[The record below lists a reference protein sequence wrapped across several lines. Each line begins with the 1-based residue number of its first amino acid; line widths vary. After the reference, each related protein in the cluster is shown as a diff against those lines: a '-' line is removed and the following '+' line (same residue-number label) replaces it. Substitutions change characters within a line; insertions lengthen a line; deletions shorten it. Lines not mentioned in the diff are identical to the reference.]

1 MIIEDQRSD
10 RVRRIPGLAGA
21 RERPR
26 VSTLKC
32 VKPSKSDPYACFV
45 LSRASSNIRSIE
57 RHHEMSDELSTSS
70 EYDGV
75 ASQTLLPGAR
85 ENIHPAALR
94 GCESVEIGPIH
105 GLRVTP
111 CGF

>member
-1 MIIEDQRSD
+1 M
-10 RVRRIPGLAGA
+10 RRIPGLAGA

-57 RHHEMSDELSTSS
+57 TRHETSNELSRSPENGSITSHVHPTGRRES
-70 EYDGV
+70 TPPRGV
-75 ASQTLLPGAR
+75 KPSISVPY
-85 ENIHPAALR
+85 IHVR
-94 GCESVEIGPIH
+94 
-105 GLRVTP
+105 
-111 CGF
+111 

>member
-1 MIIEDQRSD
+1 M
-10 RVRRIPGLAGA
+10 RRIPGLAGA

-57 RHHEMSDELSTSS
+57 TRHETSNELSRSPENGSITSRFILP
-70 EYDGV
+70 V
-75 ASQTLLPGAR
+75 AAR
-85 ENIHPAALR
+85 APRPKARLYN
-94 GCESVEIGPIH
+94 
-105 GLRVTP
+105 
-111 CGF
+111 

>member
-1 MIIEDQRSD
+1 M
-10 RVRRIPGLAGA
+10 RRIPGLAGA

-70 EYDGV
+70 EYDSV
-75 ASQTLLPGAR
+75 ASRTLLPGAQ
-85 ENIHPAALR
+85 ENVRPV
-94 GCESVEIGPIH
+94 CSVG
-105 GLRVTP
+105 V
-111 CGF
+111 